1 MSVDAALTA
10 LAEATEAVEKV
21 QYTRSV
27 FGDGPQNTWPC
38 NACEAIRQ
46 APCGPVCLPADH
58 YDPREHREAAAVAD
72 FEEDFDE

>member
-1 MSVDAALTA
+1 MSVEEALAA
-10 LAEATEAVEKV
+10 LAEAVVEV
-21 QYTRSV
+21 EEIRYTRSV
-27 FGDGPQNTWPC
+27 FGAGPRNTWIC
-38 NACEAIRQ
+38 NACEAVRQ